1 MNQSLSLHAV
11 DPKDSESCKQVAEF
25 VMQNYKGAVPVTPE
39 SVRTGSTRFFWALQ
53 GSQRVGITGYIPR
66 TATLAE
72 TVKTVIDPA
81 HRGKGLG
88 VRLSQ
93 AVEDEVRRAGFKKI
107 MTTIYIDNHAMILIK
122 LKQGYR
128 FEGFHPDHEKPGWH
142 EYSFGKVLE

>member
-1 MNQSLSLHAV
+1 MSKLTLHPIDLSH
-11 DPKDSESCKQVAEF
+11 SEQCREAAQF
-25 VMQNYKGAVPVTPE
+25 VTQHYQGAVPVTAE
-39 SVRTGSTRFFWALQ
+39 SIARGSTRFFWAML
-53 GSQRVGITGYIPR
+53 GEVRVGITGYYPK

-72 TVKTVIDPA
+72 TVKTVIDPS

-88 VRLSQ
+88 AVLSQ

-107 MTTIYIDNHAMILIK
+107 MTTIYIDNYAMILIK

-142 EYSFGKVLE
+142 EYSFGKVLD